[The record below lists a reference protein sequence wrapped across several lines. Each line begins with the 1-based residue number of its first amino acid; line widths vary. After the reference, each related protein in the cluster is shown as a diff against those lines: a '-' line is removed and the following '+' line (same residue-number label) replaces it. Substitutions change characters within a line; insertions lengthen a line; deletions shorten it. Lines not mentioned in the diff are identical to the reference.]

1 MANTS
6 PYLTID
12 TCDPSVTAKVTTKLN
27 DNILAIWNAQDK
39 LVDRSPTN
47 RTIKIGLGDTS
58 TADGKEGKVS
68 SSTCTGSAPYSGF
81 CSFTTDL
88 ASTLRPFWNF
98 TSTCSSGDTTRWCA
112 VTGDCNYCSDSTG
125 SAATNAALSDRS
137 CTTGT
142 VTTDCSYCSTSQSTT
157 CTNSTTTG
165 GCYLPDYGTCS
176 GNGTSTSNGCSDT
189 GAACTSDTD
198 CGAGKTCNGYCTLNG
213 TLACTGDIGCT
224 VNKGPCVTTNLVCNT
239 GISCSADCDENCAKS
254 VIKFAQGYDKP
265 SYSGSGSTSPG
276 SSYRARQQCT
286 ADADCPGG
294 TCSSGECSA
303 ASYDVIKTLKL
314 GDIVYSTP
322 RISPNSAVNGYDVTY
337 KDSTYKNFV
346 GSATVKNATPIVI
359 VGAND
364 GMVHAFQVSK
374 IKDLSPVSET
384 SGSDTTTTADGSYQT
399 ARFSD
404 YPPTSD
410 SAPPSDIGKELWAY
424 IPYNAVPYLKWYC
437 EESYCHIPM
446 VDARFTVVDASVDYN
461 KNGFGAG
468 SGSATDVRTCNTNG
482 TDCVW
487 RRLLVGAMG
496 IGEGR

>member
-1 MANTS
+1 M
-6 PYLTID
+6 
-12 TCDPSVTAKVTTKLN
+12 
-27 DNILAIWNAQDK
+27 
-39 LVDRSPTN
+39 
-47 RTIKIGLGDTS
+47 
-58 TADGKEGKVS
+58 
-68 SSTCTGSAPYSGF
+68 
-81 CSFTTDL
+81 
-88 ASTLRPFWNF
+88 
-98 TSTCSSGDTTRWCA
+98 
-112 VTGDCNYCSDSTG
+112 
-125 SAATNAALSDRS
+125 
-137 CTTGT
+137 
-142 VTTDCSYCSTSQSTT
+142 
-157 CTNSTTTG
+157 
-165 GCYLPDYGTCS
+165 
-176 GNGTSTSNGCSDT
+176 
-189 GAACTSDTD
+189 
-198 CGAGKTCNGYCTLNG
+198 
-213 TLACTGDIGCT
+213 
-224 VNKGPCVTTNLVCNT
+224 TTNLVCNT

-496 IGEGR
+496 IGGRQITLGSGGNSKTWSSSVFVLDITDPASPKLLWERPLPDNTLTPGTPAVVRLSTKTAGGDPINDTENGT